1 MGWFSKFFGEKEA
14 LAEENASMS
23 LAELSASVD
32 EKLQKHTGQFS
43 RELEGFYSQMK
54 HGTDRM
60 HEKIKILEKA
70 APTERVDFRL
80 LKIASSNRD
89 ESIRKLNTMLRE
101 FRKPV
106 SIDLN
111 SFVEFHNSCT
121 SSLNSV
127 NEKLARHFS
136 TFEEI
141 FRHESAMLMSEYKN
155 LYKMLADIGEN
166 LRNKRMVVDPLHEIK
181 TQIETMNNLLNDI
194 RQNGKSIENLNSEL
208 EAMKIKSDSLKK
220 EILNLFSGKE
230 WGSFQNMLMEGELL
244 DKEIKDAE
252 GEMVQT
258 IASVDR
264 ELKKYYHLPDSHGKK
279 FVEFYLKDPVA
290 ASLSDKNQT
299 GIKGIMSH
307 VETAIIEKKIMINDK
322 KEGRVLDR
330 IREIKDGSLEF
341 LVERYEALQNKR
353 LELDSRLEETELKKV
368 KHALEYELSAVNGN
382 ISEAEERIGKLKG
395 VNGQKRDE
403 IDRLKGILE
412 KSVKTALNQEITITH
427 N

>member
-60 HEKIKILEKA
+60 HEKIKLLEKA
-70 APTERVDFRL
+70 VPTERVDFRL

-127 NEKLARHFS
+127 NEKLARHFI

-141 FRHESAMLMSEYKN
+141 FRHETAMLMSQYKS
-155 LYKMLADIGEN
+155 LYKLLGDIGGN
-166 LRNKRMVVDPLHEIK
+166 LRNKKMAVDPLHEIK
-181 TQIETMNNLLNDI
+181 TRIETMNDLLNYI
-194 RQNGKSIENLNSEL
+194 RQNGKVIENLNSEL
-208 EAMKIKSDSLKK
+208 EIMKIKSDSLKK
-220 EILNLFSGKE
+220 EILNLVSGKE
-230 WGSFQNMLMEGELL
+230 WDSFQNMLREGELL
-244 DKEIKDAE
+244 EKEIKDVE

-258 IASVDR
+258 VASVDR

-279 FVEFYLKDPVA
+279 FLEFYLKDPVA
-290 ASLSDKNQT
+290 ASLSDKKQT
-299 GIKGIMSH
+299 GMKDIMSH
-307 VETAIIEKKIMINDK
+307 LEAAIVEKKIITNDK
-322 KEGRVLDR
+322 KEGKILDM
-330 IREIKDGSLEF
+330 IREIKGGSLEF
-341 LVERYEALQNKR
+341 LVERYEALQNKK
-353 LELDSRLEETELKKV
+353 LELGSSLDENELKKV
-368 KHALEYELSAVNGN
+368 KHALEYELAAVNGN
-382 ISEAEERIGKLKG
+382 ISEVEERIGELKG

-403 IDRLKGILE
+403 IVRLKGILE
-412 KSVKTALNQEITITH
+412 KSVKTALNQDITITH
-427 N
+427 T